1 MHLGLTEADQ
11 TFLRWVLRG
20 QRSWLIRRHCPS
32 RIPWCKPTRIL
43 SPALDSA
50 TRGLLTGLGYK
61 SLVGVAPV
69 QDPAFC
75 REARPCQRREL
86 PSEGKGN
93 GGAPGGYVQVFLYRV
108 PKANHDS
115 FAATEEKLFA
125 IFRRHGIVG
134 SDLYVCGEARIF
146 KGFRDLRAA
155 LEAAPE
161 EEVWVE
167 IDRYRDQADSIRVIE
182 GIGKDPEAGS
192 LFGRI
197 LQLAAP
203 GVLCPQANAERV
215 QL

>member
-1 MHLGLTEADQ
+1 M
-11 TFLRWVLRG
+11 
-20 QRSWLIRRHCPS
+20 
-32 RIPWCKPTRIL
+32 
-43 SPALDSA
+43 PAK
-50 TRGLLTGLGYK
+50 R
-61 SLVGVAPV
+61 APIG
-69 QDPAFC
+69 
-75 REARPCQRREL
+75 
-86 PSEGKGN
+86 GKGDD

-167 IDRYRDQADSIRVIE
+167 IDRYRDQADSISGYRRHRQ
-182 GIGKDPEAGS
+182 GPG
-192 LFGRI
+192 GR
-197 LQLAAP
+197 LAVRSGPPARGP
-203 GVLCPQANAERV
+203 RRP
-215 QL
+215 

>member
-1 MHLGLTEADQ
+1 MHLGLAEADQ

-43 SPALDSA
+43 SPALDSP

-69 QDPAFC
+69 QGSH
-75 REARPCQRREL
+75 RRERGRRRRPRRLRPSVPVPGAEGEPRFVRGHGRKALCDL
-86 PSEGKGN
+86 PSARDRRFRSLRLR
-93 GGAPGGYVQVFLYRV
+93 GGTDLQRLPRPPRGARGRPRGRSLGG
-108 PKANHDS
+108 
-115 FAATEEKLFA
+115 
-125 IFRRHGIVG
+125 
-134 SDLYVCGEARIF
+134 
-146 KGFRDLRAA
+146 
-155 LEAAPE
+155 
-161 EEVWVE
+161 VWVE

-192 LFGRI
+192 LFGRV